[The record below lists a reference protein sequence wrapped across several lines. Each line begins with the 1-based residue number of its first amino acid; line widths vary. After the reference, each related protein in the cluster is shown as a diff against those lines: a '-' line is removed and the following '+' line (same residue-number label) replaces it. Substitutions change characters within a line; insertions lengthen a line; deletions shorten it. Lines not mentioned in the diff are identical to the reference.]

1 MSGSAFAVTHYAFSS
16 GAGRTSDGNGSH
28 ASTLKSPS
36 YTKSVSWQHYLVLN
50 QYVIYR
56 DELIARVIDKNG
68 NNMKYKHLILSLSLI
83 MLGPLAH
90 AEEIGSVDTVFKMIG
105 PDHKIVVEAFDDP
118 DVKNVTCYVS
128 RAKTGGI
135 KGGLGLA
142 EDTSDAAI
150 SCQQVGPIE
159 LSDRIKNGKAQGE
172 VVFKKRTS
180 LVFKSLQV
188 VRFYD
193 AKRNALAYLAYSD
206 KVVEGSPKNAISA
219 VPVMPW
225 RQ

>member
-1 MSGSAFAVTHYAFSS
+1 
-16 GAGRTSDGNGSH
+16 
-28 ASTLKSPS
+28 
-36 YTKSVSWQHYLVLN
+36 
-50 QYVIYR
+50 
-56 DELIARVIDKNG
+56 
-68 NNMKYKHLILSLSLI
+68 MKYKHLILSLSLI

-219 VPVMPW
+219 VPVMPVAAITEAIYATGNGLVSG
-225 RQ
+225 R

>member
-1 MSGSAFAVTHYAFSS
+1 M
-16 GAGRTSDGNGSH
+16 
-28 ASTLKSPS
+28 
-36 YTKSVSWQHYLVLN
+36 
-50 QYVIYR
+50 
-56 DELIARVIDKNG
+56 NG
-68 NNMKYKHLILSLSLI
+68 NNMKYKSLVLFSILLL
-83 MLGPLAH
+83 LGQSAR
-90 AEEIGSVDTVFKMIG
+90 AEQIGSVDTVFKMFG

-159 LSDRIKNGKAQGE
+159 LSDKIKNGKAQGE

-180 LVFKSLQV
+180 LIFKSLQV

-193 AKRNALAYLAYSD
+193 AKRNTLAYLAYSD
-206 KVVEGSPKNAISA
+206 KVVDGSPKNAISA

-225 RQ
+225 R

>member
-1 MSGSAFAVTHYAFSS
+1 M
-16 GAGRTSDGNGSH
+16 
-28 ASTLKSPS
+28 
-36 YTKSVSWQHYLVLN
+36 
-50 QYVIYR
+50 
-56 DELIARVIDKNG
+56 NG
-68 NNMKYKHLILSLSLI
+68 NNMKYKSLVLFSILL
-83 MLGPLAH
+83 MLGQSAR
-90 AEEIGSVDTVFKMIG
+90 AEQIGSVDTVFKMFG

-159 LSDRIKNGKAQGE
+159 LSDKIKNGKAQGE

-180 LVFKSLQV
+180 LIFKSLQV

-193 AKRNALAYLAYSD
+193 EKRNTLAYLAYSD

-225 RQ
+225 R

>member
-1 MSGSAFAVTHYAFSS
+1 
-16 GAGRTSDGNGSH
+16 
-28 ASTLKSPS
+28 
-36 YTKSVSWQHYLVLN
+36 
-50 QYVIYR
+50 
-56 DELIARVIDKNG
+56 
-68 NNMKYKHLILSLSLI
+68 MKYKTLLLTSLL
-83 MLGPLAH
+83 PLVGHVAR
-90 AEEIGSVDTVFKMIG
+90 AEQIGSVDTVFKIFG

-150 SCQQVGPIE
+150 SCQQVGPVE
-159 LSDRIKNGKAQGE
+159 LSDKIKNGKSQGD
-172 VVFKKRTS
+172 VVFQKRTS
-180 LVFKSLQV
+180 LVFKKLQV

-193 AKRNALAYLAYSD
+193 AKRNTLAYLAYSD

-219 VPVMPW
+219 VPIMPW
-225 RQ
+225 H

>member
-1 MSGSAFAVTHYAFSS
+1 MKYE
-16 GAGRTSDGNGSH
+16 N
-28 ASTLKSPS
+28 
-36 YTKSVSWQHYLVLN
+36 LVLFSILLMLG
-50 QYVIYR
+50 Q
-56 DELIARVIDKNG
+56 IAR
-68 NNMKYKHLILSLSLI
+68 
-83 MLGPLAH
+83 
-90 AEEIGSVDTVFKMIG
+90 AEQIGSVDTVFKMFG

-159 LSDRIKNGKAQGE
+159 LSDKIKNGKAQGE

-180 LVFKSLQV
+180 LIFKSLQV

-193 AKRNALAYLAYSD
+193 EKRNTLAYLAYSD

-225 RQ
+225 R

>member
-1 MSGSAFAVTHYAFSS
+1 
-16 GAGRTSDGNGSH
+16 
-28 ASTLKSPS
+28 
-36 YTKSVSWQHYLVLN
+36 
-50 QYVIYR
+50 
-56 DELIARVIDKNG
+56 
-68 NNMKYKHLILSLSLI
+68 MKYRHLTFAALLSLSSFH
-83 MLGPLAH
+83 AA
-90 AEEIGSVDTVFKMIG
+90 AEEIGSVDTVFKIFG

-118 DVKNVTCYVS
+118 DVKNVTCYIS

-159 LSDRIKNGKAQGE
+159 ISEKIKAGKAQGN
-172 VVFKKRTS
+172 VVFQKRTS
-180 LVFKSLQV
+180 LVFKKLQV

-193 AKRNALAYLAYSD
+193 AKRNTLAYLAYSD
-206 KVVEGSPKNAISA
+206 KVVEGSPKNALSA

-225 RQ
+225 K